1 MQLQTKDNKKPCR
14 LEKQTMINDKEIITQ
29 KDKQDKEYIKRIKQ
43 YIKEYE
49 K

>member
-1 MQLQTKDNKKPCR
+1 
-14 LEKQTMINDKEIITQ
+14 MINDKKIITQ
-29 KDKQDKEYIKRIKQ
+29 KDKQDQEYIKRIKE

>member
-1 MQLQTKDNKKPCR
+1 
-14 LEKQTMINDKEIITQ
+14 MINDKEIITQ
-29 KDKQDKEYIKRIKQ
+29 KDKQDQEYIKRIKQ

>member
-1 MQLQTKDNKKPCR
+1 
-14 LEKQTMINDKEIITQ
+14 MINDKEIITQ
-29 KDKQDKEYIKRIKQ
+29 KDKQNKEYIKRIKQ